1 MAFRSSFVM
10 SSDVVM
16 IANTEDRGIVDRAAV
31 RILCVLNQGS
41 ERDGGM
47 GKPIDEPPDEP
58 EELKR

>member
-1 MAFRSSFVM
+1 
-10 SSDVVM
+10 M

-47 GKPIDEPPDEP
+47 GEPIDEPPDEP